1 MMKFRSSGSAVP
13 FELVLRFHCCERS
26 ALVTTDP
33 LFLFAESCLL
43 FGRTTPA
50 QRAYIYELLR
60 ALNAAAGHAVDVPL
74 RSLRCKNFIDAG
86 VGRVVKKKARR
97 HGFLSEMDNSFL

>member
-1 MMKFRSSGSAVP
+1 
-13 FELVLRFHCCERS
+13 
-26 ALVTTDP
+26 
-33 LFLFAESCLL
+33 
-43 FGRTTPA
+43 
-50 QRAYIYELLR
+50 
-60 ALNAAAGHAVDVPL
+60 VPL